1 MARSNF
7 IYLFFF
13 IISFLGY
20 VWSKEVLTLE
30 GTNFELTITAYRYL
44 AVLFYD
50 DSEKGERLLE
60 QWKTAASLLD
70 DDFPDDCEIGMV
82 RLHDLDT
89 VSLGYCLYL
98 IDKWERF
105 GLKGDC

>member
-20 VWSKEVLTLE
+20 VCSKEVLTLE

-50 DSEKGERLLE
+50 DSEKGEKLLE

-82 RLHDLDT
+82 RLTNHIG
-89 VSLGYCLYL
+89 VSLSYRLYFV
-98 IDKWERF
+98 DKWKRF
-105 GLKGDC
+105 GLKGDS